1 MAHKPGFTLPC
12 IPQYII
18 QRGKD
23 VHSIRT
29 AVNQELARI
38 SQVISAD

>member
-23 VHSIRT
+23 VHSTRT
-29 AVNQELARI
+29 AVNQEQGYFSSHTR
-38 SQVISAD
+38 